1 MPTSSSRRTPQLRR
15 SPQHMPG
22 CSLLRRFLRVLPYPS
37 TSFHISAPLPQLLLH
52 NLVRTRRPTAL
63 SRAAAFF
70 PPQLL
75 TTPPRLPPDGRA
87 AAPRYHPS
95 QPPAPRR
102 PGPSF
107 PSFPSR
113 PALRFAR
120 PHIPDALPPLPAFPA
135 PTFRKAQCLQ
145 APPGER
151 RNSASP
157 RLPPF
162 PANALSGTPGDRAG
176 KRTPPSSIPPDRP
189 EKFLPQS
196 SAPDSGTL
204 FPELF
209 IVFFSQ

>member
-15 SPQHMPG
+15 PPQHMPG

-37 TSFHISAPLPQLLLH
+37 TSFHISAPLPQFLLH
-52 NLVRTRRPTAL
+52 NLVRTRRSAAL
-63 SRAAAFF
+63 SPAPAFF

-145 APPGER
+145 PPPGER

-157 RLPPF
+157 RLPPDGRAVRDAGRPRRQTDSPF
-162 PANALSGTPGDRAG
+162 FDPVRQAG
-176 KRTPPSSIPPDRP
+176 KV
-189 EKFLPQS
+189 
-196 SAPDSGTL
+196 SAPMFRPRL
-204 FPELF
+204 RNP
-209 IVFFSQ
+209 FS